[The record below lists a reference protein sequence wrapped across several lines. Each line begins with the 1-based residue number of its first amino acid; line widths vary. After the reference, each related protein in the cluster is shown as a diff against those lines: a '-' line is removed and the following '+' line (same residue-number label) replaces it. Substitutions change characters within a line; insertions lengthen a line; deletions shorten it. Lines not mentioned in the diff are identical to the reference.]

1 MTQTVFSIHFPK
13 NNQASVGHFVAGIP
27 CPKGK
32 WPATAPLKLQRDA
45 NNIENTTIRTTSLWP
60 DGTIKWLHVE
70 GLVERPFASDD
81 KNNEFAANMDVRL
94 TLAEH
99 SPNTLTNPVLEDKN
113 KLLITTQ
120 NDKCIEVDGK
130 QLLTFHETSLG
141 DTQFY
146 LLEKDMSHCHIQ
158 SFSYTLEGNH
168 LGYQAV
174 RITQIAHLALA
185 DGKDLEVELF
195 ATVFLNDGHIKGE
208 VTIKNPNAAS
218 HPNGQW
224 DLGDPNSCHIKEF
237 GLAVNATDATISLLV
252 DSKTYSVEPD
262 KTLSIYQASSGHD
275 NWQSVVH
282 VNANNELPFNFKGF
296 KLFTDEQELSNGM
309 QAQPIL
315 QFQSKKNTYYLEV
328 NQFWQNFPSSFTANN
343 SESCVSLLGSRYGA
357 PVELQPGEQKT
368 RHFYLAEEAIA
379 QTSIIMCPEWVRSTR
394 TLPFLT
400 DNSASLSKM
409 IQHGVSGASSFFQKR
424 LDIDEFG
431 WRHMGELYAD
441 HEKAESPDVEYFV
454 SHYNNQYD
462 PIYGM
467 LCQWIVTGNEKWFEL
482 ADDLAKHVADIDVY
496 HTNNDKPE
504 YSGGLFWHTDHYV
517 QACTATHRTYSK
529 HQPTGV
535 YDDHAG
541 GGGPGGQHCYTNGL
555 TLHYLMT
562 GYPPSKNAVLSIT
575 NWVKN
580 YYEGDGTL
588 LSALLAI
595 KNSAVPG
602 VKNVK
607 TGKYPL
613 DRGTGNYIQALMD
626 RYELLADISDIHWV
640 SDIIKNTISPSD
652 NLAERNFADV
662 ENTWFYTVFLQAV
675 CRFISIK
682 ESLSQF
688 DEDYNYAVSSLAL
701 YTQWMVQNEY
711 AYLDK
716 PDILEFPNQ
725 TWSGQ
730 DLRKLC
736 VLNFA
741 SNYLSNT
748 QAQNALKKAA
758 ELEKQISERLSSSS
772 ESSTTRLL
780 CLMMQNS
787 NYESYRSAAAPLPSV
802 NKHSTTA
809 NAEYN
814 ASNSGIFSHL
824 VSHLKTF
831 SVSNERRQFVKRFP
845 QFQKWLGR
853 P

>member
-13 NNQASVGHFVAGIP
+13 NNQASVGHFVTGIP
-27 CPKGK
+27 CPKGR
-32 WPATAPLKLQRDA
+32 WPATAPLKLHCNT
-45 NNIENTTIRTTSLWP
+45 NNLENTTIRATSLWP
-60 DGTIKWLHVE
+60 DGSMKWLHVE
-70 GLVERPFASDD
+70 GLVGKPYANDD
-81 KNNEFAANMDVRL
+81 INDDLAANIDVQL
-94 TLAEH
+94 TLAEQ
-99 SPNTLTNPVLEDKN
+99 PPTTLTNPVLKEKN
-113 KLLITTQ
+113 KLSIRT
-120 NDKCIEVDGK
+120 NNGKCIEVDSS
-130 QLLTFHETSLG
+130 QLLAFHETSLG

-146 LLEKDMSHCHIQ
+146 LLEEDVSHCHIQ
-158 SFSYTLEGNH
+158 SFSYTLNSNH

-174 RITQIAHLALA
+174 KITQTAHLELA
-185 DGKDLEVELF
+185 CDKNLDVEIS
-195 ATVFLNDGHIKGE
+195 ATVFLNNGYITGE
-208 VTIKNPNAAS
+208 VTIKNPSAAS

-224 DLGDPNSCHIKEF
+224 DLGDPNSIHIKEL
-237 GLAVNATDATISLLV
+237 GLAVNAAGSSVSFLV
-252 DSKTYSVEPD
+252 DNITYSVEAD
-262 KTLSIYQASSGHD
+262 KPLSIYQASSGHE
-275 NWQSVVH
+275 NWQSLVH
-282 VNANNELPFNFKGF
+282 VNADNKLPSSFKGF
-296 KLFTDEQELSNGM
+296 KLMSGEKVLTNGA
-309 QAQPIL
+309 QAQPVL
-315 QFQSKKNTYYLEV
+315 HLENEQSSYYLEV
-328 NQFWQNFPSSFTANN
+328 SRFWENFPSSFTAISSK
-343 SESCVSLLGSRYGA
+343 SEISLLASRYGD
-357 PVELQPGEQKT
+357 PEELQPGEQKT
-368 RHFYLAEEAIA
+368 RHFSLADEMVA
-379 QTSIIMCPEWVRSTR
+379 QASIVMCPEWIRSTR

-400 DNSASLSKM
+400 DNSSSLNNM
-409 IQHGVSGASSFFQKR
+409 IQSGVQGPSSFFQKR

-431 WRHMGELYAD
+431 WRHIGELYAD
-441 HEKAESPDVEYFV
+441 HEKAESPDVEFFV

-467 LCQWIVTGNEKWFEL
+467 LCQWLVTGNKKWFEL

-496 HTNNDKPE
+496 HTHDDKPE

-517 QACTATHRTYSK
+517 QAYTATHRTYSK

-562 GYPPSKNAVLSIT
+562 GYLPSKSAVLSIT
-575 NWVKN
+575 NWVRN

-588 LSALLAI
+588 LSALLAL

-613 DRGTGNYIQALMD
+613 DRGTANYIQALMD
-626 RYELLADISDIHWV
+626 RYELLADISDIHRV
-640 SDIIKNTISPSD
+640 STIIQNTVSPSD
-652 NLAERNFADV
+652 SLSERNFEDV

-682 ESLSQF
+682 ESLCQL
-688 DEDYNYAVSSLAL
+688 DEDHYFAVASLSHYAK
-701 YTQWMVQNEY
+701 WMMQNEY

-741 SNYLSNT
+741 SNYLPDS
-748 QAQNALKKAA
+748 QAQQALKKVT
-758 ELEKQISERLSSSS
+758 ELEQQITERLSNSS

-787 NYESYRSAAAPLPSV
+787 NYASYLSAAAPMRSANNIP
-802 NKHSTTA
+802 TTDKIKFD
-809 NAEYN
+809 
-814 ASNSGIFSHL
+814 ASNNGILSHIL
-824 VSHLKTF
+824 SHIKSF
-831 SVSNERRQFVKRFP
+831 SVSNERRQFVRRFP